1 MGWIIQKYEGNIHI
15 VPDTEPGH
23 VLGPDCF
30 CTPAAVMENQVGGL
44 LVIHQ
49 DAIDREAPM
58 EATDQDE
65 DKPLFEPF
73 QTEELDYGP
82 SWGCIIGLMCAFAVV
97 FLLLFLIIYA

>member
-1 MGWIIQKYEGNIHI
+1 MGWIIQEYQGNVHI

-23 VLGPDCF
+23 VLGPECF
-30 CTPAAVMENQVGGL
+30 CTPAALMENEVGGL

-58 EATDQDE
+58 ETEDKDE

-73 QTEELDYGP
+73 QTETLDYGP
-82 SWGCIIGLMCAFAVV
+82 SWGCIIALGLSGIAILVAV
-97 FLLLFLIIYA
+97 LILA